1 MSTPNQFTFCIC
13 TEDDDLEVKKDFL
26 GLYELKKT

>member
-26 GLYELKKT
+26 FLAYMS